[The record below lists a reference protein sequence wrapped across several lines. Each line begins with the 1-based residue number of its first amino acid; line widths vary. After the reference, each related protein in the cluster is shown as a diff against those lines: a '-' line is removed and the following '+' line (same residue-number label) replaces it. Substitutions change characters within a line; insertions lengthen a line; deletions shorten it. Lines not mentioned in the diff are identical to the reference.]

1 MWYVFGAIGALLVV
15 VAVYDLTQRK
25 HAILKNFPII
35 GHFRYLLESVGPE
48 LRQYIVTSN
57 DAERPFSRDQRA
69 WVYSSSKQVNNYS
82 GFGTDNDLDN
92 PSNYLIVKHA
102 AEPAHEPLKGEA
114 DYDPKYPIPCAKI
127 LGGARQRPKA
137 FRPES
142 PFYVSAMSF
151 GSLSSAAVTAINTG
165 VGIAGGLHN
174 TGEGG
179 IARYHDNG
187 GDLIWQLG
195 TGYFG
200 ARDDD
205 GKFSL
210 ERVKERAARH
220 NVRAIEIK
228 LSQGAKPGRGGV
240 LPGAKVTP
248 EIAEIRG
255 VPVGKDVISPAYHTA
270 FKGPDQLLDFVES
283 IADATGLPVGIKS
296 AVGEDAFWVEL
307 ARLMEVGD
315 RGVDFIAIDGGE
327 GGTGAA
333 PLVFADHVS
342 LPFKTGFS
350 RVYKHFH
357 ARAVSRTTSCS
368 WAPGD
373 SGSPCRRSSPWR
385 SAATWS
391 AWRARRCC
399 RSAAS
404 KRRCVTPGGVPRAW
418 PPRTSGSCAGST
430 RQTNRPGSRTTWC
443 SCAKRSCGSRTRP
456 ENRTRQRSRCRTSR
470 SSTACTEPTAR
481 ARSSAT
487 SRCPSAALRGRR
499 CGGRASALVDFLGLR
514 FVPSRPTP
522 LLVDL
527 QEVPCVEPELLSLWA

>member
-357 ARAVSRTTSCS
+357 ARGITDDIVFLGTGRLGFPVQALFAMALGCDMVGVAREAMLSIGCIQAQVCHTGRCPTGVATQNK
-368 WAPGD
+368 WLMRGLDPAD
-373 SGSPCRRSSPWR
+373 K
-385 SAATWS
+385 SARLANYLVQLRKEIMWLTYATGKS
-391 AWRARRCC
+391 HP
-399 RSAAS
+399 SE
-404 KRRCVTPGGVPRAW
+404 VTLSDFEILNGLYGTHSPRAIFGYEQM
-418 PPRTSGSCAGST
+418 P
-430 RQTNRPGSRTTWC
+430 
-443 SCAKRSCGSRTRP
+443 
-456 ENRTRQRSRCRTSR
+456 
-470 SSTACTEPTAR
+470 
-481 ARSSAT
+481 
-487 SRCPSAALRGRR
+487 
-499 CGGRASALVDFLGLR
+499 
-514 FVPSRPTP
+514 
-522 LLVDL
+522 
-527 QEVPCVEPELLSLWA
+527 